1 MFYILL
7 SYNRSLRFMDKTLE
21 TYNFIVSYLEDK
33 RYPPTIREMCN
44 KLSLDST
51 SSAVYHLKKLEKM
64 GKITRSVNKNRAIE
78 LVDKSMNNIT
88 LPVVGVIAA
97 GQPILAEETLLDKVI
112 VSENLFS
119 GTNMFILKVKGDSM
133 INIGIYND
141 DYVVIS
147 KQSVANNG
155 EIVAC
160 LINNEATVKRYYKE
174 NAYFRLQPENSLM
187 RPIITDHVEILGK
200 VVGLI
205 RNKF

>member
-1 MFYILL
+1 
-7 SYNRSLRFMDKTLE
+7 MDKTIE

-33 RYPPTIREMCN
+33 KYPPTIREICN
-44 KLSLDST
+44 KLNLDST
-51 SSAVYHLKKLEKM
+51 SSVVYHLKKLEKM
-64 GKITRSVNKNRAIE
+64 GKITRSINKNRAIE
-78 LVDKSMNNIT
+78 LVDKSVNNIT

-133 INIGIYND
+133 INIGIYNGD
-141 DYVVIS
+141 FVVIS

-160 LINNEATVKRYYKE
+160 LIDNEATVKRYYKE
-174 NAYFRLQPENSLM
+174 NGYFRLQPENSFM
-187 RPIITDHVEILGK
+187 RPIITNHVDILGK

>member
-1 MFYILL
+1 
-7 SYNRSLRFMDKTLE
+7 MDKTLE

-33 RYPPTIREMCN
+33 KYPPTIREICDRLN
-44 KLSLDST
+44 LDST
-51 SSAVYHLKKLEKM
+51 SSVVYHLKKLEKM

-78 LVDKSMNNIT
+78 LVDKSANNNIT

-97 GQPILAEETLLDKVI
+97 GQPILAEETLMDKVI

-119 GTNMFILKVKGDSM
+119 GTNMFVLKVKGDSM

-141 DYVVIS
+141 DLVVIS

-160 LINNEATVKRYYKE
+160 LIDNEATVKRYYKE
-174 NAYFRLQPENSLM
+174 NGYFRLQPENSFM
-187 RPIITDHVEILGK
+187 RPIITDHVDILGK

>member
-1 MFYILL
+1 
-7 SYNRSLRFMDKTLE
+7 MDKTKE
-21 TYNFIVSYLEDK
+21 TYNFIVSYLENK
-33 RYPPTIREMCN
+33 KYPPTIREICD
-44 KLSLDST
+44 KLDLDST

-78 LVDKSMNNIT
+78 LVDKSINNIT

-97 GQPILAEETLLDKVI
+97 GQPIFAEETLLDKVV

-133 INIGIYND
+133 INIGIYNGD
-141 DYVVIS
+141 FVVIS

-160 LINNEATVKRYYKE
+160 LIDNEATVKRYYKE
-174 NAYFRLQPENSLM
+174 NGYFRLQPENSFM

>member
-1 MFYILL
+1 
-7 SYNRSLRFMDKTLE
+7 MDKTLE

-33 RYPPTIREMCN
+33 KYPPTIREICDRLN
-44 KLSLDST
+44 LDST
-51 SSAVYHLKKLEKM
+51 SSVVYHLKKLEKM

-78 LVDKSMNNIT
+78 LVDKSANNNIS

-97 GQPILAEETLLDKVI
+97 GQPILAEETLMDKVI

-119 GTNMFILKVKGDSM
+119 GTNMFVLKVKGDSM

-141 DYVVIS
+141 DLVVIS

-160 LINNEATVKRYYKE
+160 LIDNEATVKRYYKE
-174 NAYFRLQPENSLM
+174 NGYFRLQPENSFM
-187 RPIITDHVEILGK
+187 RPIITDHIDILGK